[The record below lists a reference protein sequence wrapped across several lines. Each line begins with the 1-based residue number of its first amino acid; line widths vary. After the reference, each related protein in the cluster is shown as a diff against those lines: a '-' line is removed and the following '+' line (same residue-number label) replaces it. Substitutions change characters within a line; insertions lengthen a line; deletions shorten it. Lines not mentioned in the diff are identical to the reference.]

1 MERELFKEK
10 DVVILDTIL
19 ELVLSGKEIIGD
31 AFGALDNII
40 LKNIPIETRVDTFIS
55 YYCEILKT
63 YNILDFKDFEKLN
76 KIYQI
81 PKRTE
86 KFYNE
91 GGFKTIYDKQ
101 QKEIERNKK
110 SEKLSLEKLEW
121 DTQLSKFQVQTKW
134 WPLGISILSLVIS
147 VIALLT

>member
-1 MERELFKEK
+1 MERELLKEK

-40 LKNIPIETRVDTFIS
+40 LKNIPIETRVDAFIS

-86 KFYNE
+86 TFYNE